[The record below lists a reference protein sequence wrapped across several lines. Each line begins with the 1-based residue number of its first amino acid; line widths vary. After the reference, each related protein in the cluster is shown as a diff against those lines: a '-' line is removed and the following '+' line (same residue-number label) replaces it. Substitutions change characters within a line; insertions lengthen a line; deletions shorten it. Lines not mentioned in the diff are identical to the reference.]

1 MKNSLFIL
9 FLLVTSSLLSQ
20 DLETLYLEQA
30 TKHSDYIKAE
40 YELKQVIA
48 KKLLDDTDKYGSLD
62 FSFDYYDNEIDREE
76 TKESL
81 EITDINELD
90 KKLKLEY
97 RKQFFPSDFDSSIDD
112 FENKLDLMLARYNLA
127 KAKLRSLEQV
137 IDDSNDAIAGKY
149 ALIFNQKK
157 KNIIDFE
164 QESIEML
171 ESNNI
176 IEVDDLISLYDD
188 LLDLQKDMTSDKID
202 LLQVQSIYDK
212 DFLDNIFVLFEKQNY
227 SDIETEENME
237 SELAFKNSIMDLSSS
252 LTMMKAKSVLPEI
265 NLQLS
270 YNYRK
275 TNQDWLIT
283 ENLVTESF
291 DRVQEEYYPE
301 VSLSL
306 SLPLNIYSNMSG
318 KFKLISSYKQQLL
331 HEEQDLQ
338 EWFDSFLIKYRKEYI
353 NSSKEITYLEKINAL
368 YQKKMNNY
376 LKRNDELSESLNPQ
390 LQYELNKIKFELDVS
405 NYKLQ
410 MKKLA
415 RYQALIILNK
425 YNKEIEKLNE

>member
-30 TKHSDYIKAE
+30 TQHSDYIKAE

-283 ENLVTESF
+283 ENLVSESF

-306 SLPLNIYSNMSG
+306 SLPLNIYSNISG